1 MFSLTQR
8 FQVVSNQAITFSL
21 VIIAFVVA
29 SSWIQLL
36 YPSNV
41 FQNTTSAIANVTP
54 SMTLRTSRY
63 YGSQNG
69 KPKENVRVS
78 FDLES
83 DFSPLFNW
91 NTKQIFVYLTANYNS
106 SGSINEVTFWDD
118 IITSKDKALVQL
130 KNAKS
135 KYTVWDLES
144 GLSGKELDFKLHWNI
159 QPWVGPLVY
168 GETDISGD
176 HKLTVE
182 ARKKNT
188 ESGDAE
194 KVSKR
199 KKKRTKKQKV
209 N

>member
-1 MFSLTQR
+1 
-8 FQVVSNQAITFSL
+8 
-21 VIIAFVVA
+21 
-29 SSWIQLL
+29 
-36 YPSNV
+36 
-41 FQNTTSAIANVTP
+41 
-54 SMTLRTSRY
+54 MTLRTSRY